1 MEARIRLLL
10 AVLATLAVPLALILL
25 GDSGASARSGKL
37 GNNNGSFHV
46 YCGLTH
52 RANDDPI
59 VFPRGPGMSH
69 SHDFFG
75 PRGLDAFSTN
85 ASIRKAGTSC
95 RRDYVKDV
103 TDHSAYWVPTLYQ
116 GGVAVEPESVI
127 AYYMTGYRRL
137 RSIEPFPKNLR
148 MIAGDSKGQT
158 RDLVGAEPA
167 INFVCQGD
175 TVVPGTWSTPPTCAR
190 PLIDLVIRFP
200 DCWDGIHSDSRD
212 HKSHMA
218 YSKLDLTSKRRKAT
232 CPVTYPRLVPALRL
246 VVRYETIGG
255 PDLGL
260 ASGAVNTAH
269 ADFMN
274 GWSEKKLARMVRRC
288 LKRDK
293 YCGGVSWPVRGHQ
306 KESATGPGV

>member
-85 ASIRKAGTSC
+85 ASIRRAGTSC
-95 RRDYVKDV
+95 TRDDVKDV
-103 TDHSAYWVPTLYQ
+103 TDHSAYWVPTLYEGSVPVQ
-116 GGVAVEPESVI
+116 PESVI
-127 AYYMTGYRRL
+127 AYYMTGYRSL
-137 RSIEPFPKNLR
+137 RSIQPFPKNLR
-148 MIAGDSKGQT
+148 MIAGDSKGLT
-158 RDLVGAEPA
+158 RALVGAESA
-167 INFVCQGD
+167 INFVCQGG
-175 TVVPGTWSTPPTCAR
+175 TVVQASWTTPPTCAT
-190 PLIDLVIRFP
+190 PLLDLVIRFP
-200 DCWDGIHSDSRD
+200 DCWDGMHSDSLD

-218 YSKLDLTSKRRKAT
+218 YSHLDLTSKRKKAT
-232 CPVTYPRLVPALRL
+232 CPSTHPRLVPALRL
-246 VVRYETIGG
+246 TVRYKTIGG
-255 PDLGL
+255 PTLAL

-274 GWSEKKLARMVRRC
+274 GWSARKLATMVRRC

-293 YCGGVSWPVRGHQ
+293 YCGGGSSPVRGHQ
-306 KESATGPGV
+306 EESATGPGV